1 MNFWKSLYICS
12 VKSRQSLSNQ
22 TAGYCFYMTPIPTD
36 LNHFDGRRFNSYSN
50 YFTKQFGG
58 RVQKISIDA
67 GFSCPNRDGK
77 ISTGGCTFCSN
88 DAFNPSYCRPEKSI
102 KQQIEE
108 GIKFH
113 QRRYRRANKYLAYF
127 QPFSNTY
134 KPLEELKRIYAEA
147 LEPIDSRQH
156 TAQRRNDMDSKAE
169 ETPEIIGIV
178 IGTRPDLV
186 DEALLQYLNEIQKT
200 HYVMLEY
207 GVESVYDETLKR
219 VNRGHDFATAERAIH
234 ITADYGIPCGAH
246 FIFGLPG
253 ESKTMM
259 LDAADVISQLPLTT
273 VKFHQLQIFKGTKM
287 AEEYLEHPDHFHLFD
302 LEEYIDFVIDFAER
316 LNPDIVIERFAGE
329 VPPRYLVSE
338 PWMKLRYD
346 EVLSRI
352 EKRMEERDTWQGK
365 TFIQFFH
372 ATP

>member
-1 MNFWKSLYICS
+1 
-12 VKSRQSLSNQ
+12 
-22 TAGYCFYMTPIPTD
+22 MTYPWGD
-36 LNHFDGRRFNSYSN
+36 NRRFNSYSN

-77 ISTGGCTFCSN
+77 LSTGGCTFCSN
-88 DAFNPSYCRPEKSI
+88 AAFNPSYCKPEKSI

-108 GIKFH
+108 GIEFH
-113 QRRYRRANKYLAYF
+113 QKRYRRASKYLAYF

-134 KPLEELKRIYAEA
+134 KPLEKLKGIYQQA
-147 LEPIDSRQH
+147 LE
-156 TAQRRNDMDSKAE
+156 M
-169 ETPEIIGIV
+169 PEIAGIV

-186 DEALLQYLNEIQKT
+186 DEQILQYLNKIQQT

-219 VNRGHDFATAERAIH
+219 VNRGHNFATAERAIRL
-234 ITADYGIPCGAH
+234 TAQYGIPCGAH

-253 ESKTMM
+253 ETKAMM
-259 LDAADVISQLPLTT
+259 LDAADIISRLPLTT
-273 VKFHQLQIFKGTKM
+273 VKFHQLQIFKDTKM
-287 AEEYLEHPDHFHLFD
+287 AEEYQQHPENFHLFD

-346 EVLSRI
+346 EVLARI
-352 EKRMEERDTWQGK
+352 EKRMEERETWQGRYYQD
-365 TFIQFFH
+365 INP
-372 ATP
+372 A

>member
-1 MNFWKSLYICS
+1 
-12 VKSRQSLSNQ
+12 
-22 TAGYCFYMTPIPTD
+22 MTYPWGD
-36 LNHFDGRRFNSYSN
+36 NRRFNSYSN
-50 YFTKQFGG
+50 YFSKQFGG

-67 GFSCPNRDGK
+67 GFSCPNRDGI

-88 DAFNPSYCRPEKSI
+88 EAFNPSYCRPEKPI

-108 GIKFH
+108 GIAFH

-134 KPLEELKRIYAEA
+134 KPLEELKDIYAQA
-147 LEPIDSRQH
+147 LES
-156 TAQRRNDMDSKAE
+156 
-169 ETPEIIGIV
+169 PEITGIV
-178 IGTRPDLV
+178 IGTRPDLI
-186 DEALLQYLNEIQKT
+186 DEALLQYLNEIQRT

-219 VNRGHDFATAERAIH
+219 VNRGHDFATAEKAIRM
-234 ITADYGIPCGAH
+234 TADYGIPCGAH

-253 ESKTMM
+253 ETKAIM
-259 LDAADVISQLPLTT
+259 LDAADIISQLPLTT
-273 VKFHQLQIFKGTKM
+273 VKFHQLQIFKSTTM
-287 AEEYLEHPDHFHLFD
+287 AEEYLEHPEHFHLFN

-316 LNPDIVIERFAGE
+316 LSPKIVIERFAGE

-346 EVLSRI
+346 EVLAKI
-352 EKRMEERDTWQGK
+352 EKRMEERQTWQGRCYHG
-365 TFIQFFH
+365 ILL
-372 ATP
+372 

>member
-1 MNFWKSLYICS
+1 
-12 VKSRQSLSNQ
+12 
-22 TAGYCFYMTPIPTD
+22 MTYLWGD
-36 LNHFDGRRFNSYSN
+36 ERRFNSYSH
-50 YFTKQFGG
+50 YFAKQFGG

-77 ISTGGCTFCSN
+77 ISMGGCTFCSN
-88 DAFNPSYCRPEKSI
+88 AAFNPSYCRPEKTI
-102 KQQIEE
+102 TQQIEE
-108 GIKFH
+108 GIEFH
-113 QRRYRRANKYLAYF
+113 RRRYRRANNYLAYF

-134 KPLEELKRIYAEA
+134 KPLEELKSIYTQA
-147 LEPIDSRQH
+147 LEI
-156 TAQRRNDMDSKAE
+156 
-169 ETPEIIGIV
+169 PEIVGIV
-178 IGTRPDLV
+178 IGTRPDLM
-186 DEALLQYLNEIQKT
+186 DEHILQCFNEIQKT

-219 VNRGHDFATAERAIH
+219 VNRGHDFATAKRAIRM
-234 ITADYGIPCGAH
+234 TADYGIPCGAH

-253 ESKTMM
+253 ETKTMM
-259 LDAADVISQLPLTT
+259 LDAADIISQLPLTT

-287 AEEYLEHPDHFHLFD
+287 VSEYQAHPEVFHLFD

-329 VPPRYLVSE
+329 VPPRFLVSE

-352 EKRMEERDTWQGK
+352 EKRMEERDTWQGRLY
-365 TFIQFFH
+365 Q
-372 ATP
+372 AV

>member
-1 MNFWKSLYICS
+1 
-12 VKSRQSLSNQ
+12 
-22 TAGYCFYMTPIPTD
+22 MTFPWGD
-36 LNHFDGRRFNSYSN
+36 ERRFNSYSR
-50 YFTKQFGG
+50 YFTRQFGG

-88 DAFNPSYCRPEKSI
+88 EAFNPSYCRPEKSI

-108 GIKFH
+108 GIEFH
-113 QRRYRRANKYLAYF
+113 QRRYRRANQYLAYF
-127 QPFSNTY
+127 QPYSNTY
-134 KPLEELKRIYAEA
+134 KPLEELKGIYRQA
-147 LEPIDSRQH
+147 LEI
-156 TAQRRNDMDSKAE
+156 
-169 ETPEIIGIV
+169 PEITGIV
-178 IGTRPDLV
+178 IGARPDLI
-186 DEALLQYLNEIQKT
+186 DEGILQHLNDIQKT

-219 VNRGHDFATAERAIH
+219 VNRGHDFATAEKAIRL
-234 ITADYGIPCGAH
+234 TADYGIPCGAH

-259 LDAADVISQLPLTT
+259 LDAADIISQLPLTT
-273 VKFHQLQIFKGTKM
+273 VKFHQLQIFKDTKM
-287 AEEYLEHPDHFHLFD
+287 AEEYLLHPEVFHLFN
-302 LEEYIDFVIDFAER
+302 LEEYIDFVIDFVER
-316 LNPDIVIERFAGE
+316 LNPNIVIERFAGE

-352 EKRMEERDTWQGK
+352 EKRMEERETWQGK
-365 TFIQFFH
+365 RL
-372 ATP
+372 

>member
-1 MNFWKSLYICS
+1 MS
-12 VKSRQSLSNQ
+12 Q
-22 TAGYCFYMTPIPTD
+22 TPIAT
-36 LNHFDGRRFNSYSN
+36 NQFDGRRFNSYSS
-50 YFTKQFGG
+50 YFKRQFGG

-88 DAFNPSYCRPEKSI
+88 AAFNPSYCKPEKSI
-102 KQQIEE
+102 RQQIEE
-108 GIKFH
+108 GIEFH
-113 QRRYRRANKYLAYF
+113 QRRYRRASKYLAYF

-134 KPLEELKRIYAEA
+134 KPLEELKKVYEQA

-156 TAQRRNDMDSKAE
+156 TAQRWNDMDSKALK
-169 ETPEIIGIV
+169 TPEIAGIV

-207 GVESVYDETLKR
+207 GVESVYDETLLR
-219 VNRGHDFATAERAIH
+219 VNRGHDFATAERAIRL
-234 ITADYGIPCGAH
+234 TAQYGIPCGAH

-259 LDAADVISQLPLTT
+259 LNAADVISRLPLTT
-273 VKFHQLQIFKGTKM
+273 VKFHQLQIFKDTKM
-287 AEEYLEHPDHFHLFD
+287 AEEYQHHPEHFHLFD

-316 LNPDIVIERFAGE
+316 LNPNIVIERFAGE

-346 EVLSRI
+346 EVLARI
-352 EKRMEERDTWQGK
+352 EKRMEERDTWQGRLYQP
-365 TFIQFFH
+365 I
-372 ATP
+372 

>member
-1 MNFWKSLYICS
+1 MIYFWGD
-12 VKSRQSLSNQ
+12 N
-22 TAGYCFYMTPIPTD
+22 
-36 LNHFDGRRFNSYSN
+36 RRFNSYSR
-50 YFTKQFGG
+50 YFAKQFGG

-67 GFSCPNRDGK
+67 GFSCPNRDGR

-108 GIKFH
+108 GIEFH
-113 QRRYRRANKYLAYF
+113 RRRYRRASQYLAYF

-134 KPLEELKRIYAEA
+134 KPLEELKDIYNQAFEA
-147 LEPIDSRQH
+147 IDSPLP
-156 TAQRRNDMDSKAE
+156 TCPNRNDMAPKALE
-169 ETPEIIGIV
+169 KPEIIGIV
-178 IGTRPDLV
+178 IGTRPDLI
-186 DEALLQYLNEIQKT
+186 DEGILQYLCEIQKT

-207 GVESVYDETLKR
+207 GVESVYDDTLKR
-219 VNRGHDFATAERAIH
+219 VNRGHDFATAEKAIRM
-234 ITADYGIPCGAH
+234 TADYGIPCGAH

-259 LDAADVISQLPLTT
+259 LDAADIISQLPLTT

-287 AEEYLEHPDHFHLFD
+287 AEEYLQHPEIFHLFD

-352 EKRMEERDTWQGK
+352 EKRMEERGTWQGK
-365 TFIQFFH
+365 NVQV
-372 ATP
+372 

>member
-1 MNFWKSLYICS
+1 MSYPWGDN
-12 VKSRQSLSNQ
+12 
-22 TAGYCFYMTPIPTD
+22 
-36 LNHFDGRRFNSYSN
+36 RRFNSYSN

-88 DAFNPSYCRPEKSI
+88 EAFNPSYCRPEKSI

-108 GIKFH
+108 GIQFH
-113 QRRYRRANKYLAYF
+113 RKRYRRASQYLAYF

-134 KPLEELKRIYAEA
+134 KPLEELKSIYEQAFEAIDCHLPQLPPRNDTTSNA
-147 LEPIDSRQH
+147 LE
-156 TAQRRNDMDSKAE
+156 
-169 ETPEIIGIV
+169 TPKIVGIV

-186 DEALLQYLNEIQKT
+186 DKALLQYLNEIQKT

-219 VNRGHDFATAERAIH
+219 VNRGHDFATAEHAIRM
-234 ITADYGIPCGAH
+234 TAEYGIPCGAH

-259 LDAADVISQLPLTT
+259 LDAADIISQLPLTT

-287 AEEYLEHPDHFHLFD
+287 AEEYLEHPEHFHLFD
-302 LEEYIDFVIDFAER
+302 LEEYIDFVIDFAEW

-352 EKRMEERDTWQGK
+352 EKRMEERNTWQGK
-365 TFIQFFH
+365 EFALH
-372 ATP
+372 PAN

>member
-1 MNFWKSLYICS
+1 
-12 VKSRQSLSNQ
+12 
-22 TAGYCFYMTPIPTD
+22 MTYPWGD
-36 LNHFDGRRFNSYSN
+36 NRRFNSYSN

-88 DAFNPSYCRPEKSI
+88 EAFNPSYCRPEKSI

-108 GIKFH
+108 GIEFH

-134 KPLEELKRIYAEA
+134 KPLEELKKVYEQA

-156 TAQRRNDMDSKAE
+156 TAQRRNDMDSKALK
-169 ETPEIIGIV
+169 TPEIIGVV

-186 DEALLQYLNEIQKT
+186 DEVLLQYLNEIQKT

-234 ITADYGIPCGAH
+234 MTADHGIPCGAH
-246 FIFGLPG
+246 FIFGLPD

-273 VKFHQLQIFKGTKM
+273 VKFHQLQIFRGTKM
-287 AEEYLEHPDHFHLFD
+287 AEEFLEHPEHFHLFD

-329 VPPRYLVSE
+329 VPPRFLVSE

-352 EKRMEERDTWQGK
+352 EKRMEGRNTWQGK
-365 TFIQFFH
+365 EFVPH
-372 ATP
+372 SAN

>member
-1 MNFWKSLYICS
+1 
-12 VKSRQSLSNQ
+12 
-22 TAGYCFYMTPIPTD
+22 MTYPWGD
-36 LNHFDGRRFNSYSN
+36 ERRFNSYSR
-50 YFTKQFGG
+50 YFAKQFGG
-58 RVQKISIDA
+58 RVQKISVDA

-88 DAFNPSYCRPEKSI
+88 EAFNPSYCGPEKSI

-108 GIKFH
+108 GIVFH
-113 QRRYRRANKYLAYF
+113 QKRYRRASRYLAYF

-134 KPLEELKRIYAEA
+134 KPLEELKSIYRQA
-147 LEPIDSRQH
+147 LEAIDSSP
-156 TAQRRNDMDSKAE
+156 AQSPSRNDMASKAL
-169 ETPEIIGIV
+169 ETPKIIGIV
-178 IGTRPDLV
+178 IGTRPDLI
-186 DEALLQYLNEIQKT
+186 DEAILQYLNEIQQT

-219 VNRGHDFATAERAIH
+219 VNRGHDFATAERAIRMTSEH
-234 ITADYGIPCGAH
+234 GIPCGAH

-253 ESKTMM
+253 ESKEMM
-259 LDAADVISQLPLTT
+259 LDAADVISSLPLTT

-287 AEEYLEHPDHFHLFD
+287 AEEYHEHPEHFHLFD
-302 LEEYIDFVIDFAER
+302 LEEYIDFVIDFAEH

-346 EVLSRI
+346 EVLARI
-352 EKRMEERDTWQGK
+352 EKRMEERNTYQGRLS
-365 TFIQFFH
+365 Q
-372 ATP
+372 

>member
-1 MNFWKSLYICS
+1 
-12 VKSRQSLSNQ
+12 
-22 TAGYCFYMTPIPTD
+22 MTYPWGD
-36 LNHFDGRRFNSYSN
+36 DRRFNSYSR
-50 YFTKQFGG
+50 YFAKQFGG

-77 ISTGGCTFCSN
+77 ISTGGCSFCSN
-88 DAFNPSYCRPEKSI
+88 EAFNPSYCRPEKSI
-102 KQQIEE
+102 KQQVDE
-108 GIKFH
+108 GIEFH
-113 QRRYRRANKYLAYF
+113 RRRYRRASQYLAYF

-134 KPLEELKRIYAEA
+134 KPLEELKSIYQQA
-147 LEPIDSRQH
+147 LSI
-156 TAQRRNDMDSKAE
+156 
-169 ETPEIIGIV
+169 PEIAGIV
-178 IGTRPDLV
+178 IGTRHDLI

-219 VNRGHDFATAERAIH
+219 VNRGHDFSTAEKAIRM
-234 ITADYGIPCGAH
+234 TADHGIPCGAH

-259 LDAADVISQLPLTT
+259 LDAADIISQLPLTT

-287 AEEYLEHPDHFHLFD
+287 AEEYVEHPEHFHLFD

-329 VPPRYLVSE
+329 VPPRYLVSK

-346 EVLSRI
+346 EVLAKI
-352 EKRMEERDTWQGK
+352 EKRMAERDTWQGRL
-365 TFIQFFH
+365 FS
-372 ATP
+372 

>member
-1 MNFWKSLYICS
+1 
-12 VKSRQSLSNQ
+12 
-22 TAGYCFYMTPIPTD
+22 MTYPWGD
-36 LNHFDGRRFNSYSN
+36 NRRFNSYSR
-50 YFTKQFGG
+50 YFAKQFGG

-77 ISTGGCTFCSN
+77 ISTGGCSFCSN
-88 DAFNPSYCRPEKSI
+88 EAFNPSYCRPEKSV

-108 GIKFH
+108 GIEFH

-134 KPLEELKRIYAEA
+134 KPLEELKGIYSQAFEA
-147 LEPIDSRQH
+147 LDSLLP
-156 TAQRRNDMDSKAE
+156 TCQRRNDIASKAL

-178 IGTRPDLV
+178 IGTRPDLI
-186 DEALLQYLNEIQKT
+186 DEDILKYLSEIQQT

-207 GVESVYDETLKR
+207 GVESVYDETLKH
-219 VNRGHDFATAERAIH
+219 VNRGHDFATAEKAIRM
-234 ITADYGIPCGAH
+234 TADYGIPCGAH

-253 ESKTMM
+253 ESKPMM
-259 LDAADVISQLPLTT
+259 LDAADIISRLPLTT

-287 AEEYLEHPDHFHLFD
+287 AEEYLEHPEHFHLFD

-329 VPPRYLVSE
+329 VPPRFLVSE

-346 EVLSRI
+346 EVLTRI
-352 EKRMEERDTWQGK
+352 EKRMEERETWQGK
-365 TFIQFFH
+365 LYH
-372 ATP
+372 Y

>member
-1 MNFWKSLYICS
+1 MLFSWGDN
-12 VKSRQSLSNQ
+12 
-22 TAGYCFYMTPIPTD
+22 
-36 LNHFDGRRFNSYSN
+36 RRFNSYSN

-88 DAFNPSYCRPEKSI
+88 EAFNPSYCRPEKSI

-108 GIKFH
+108 GIEFH
-113 QRRYRRANKYLAYF
+113 QKRYRRATKYLAYF

-134 KPLEELKRIYAEA
+134 KPLEELKSIYQQA
-147 LEPIDSRQH
+147 LEDMSYQPTQPIDSSR
-156 TAQRRNDMDSKAE
+156 TASARNDMGCKALE
-169 ETPEIIGIV
+169 APKIVGIV
-178 IGTRPDLV
+178 IGTRPDIV
-186 DEALLQYLNEIQKT
+186 DNCILQLLNEIQKT

-207 GVESVYDETLKR
+207 GIESVYDETLKR
-219 VNRGHDFATAERAIH
+219 VNRGHDFAMAEKAIRM
-234 ITADYGIPCGAH
+234 TADYGIPCGAH

-253 ESKTMM
+253 ETKTMM
-259 LDAADVISQLPLTT
+259 LDAADIISQLPLTT

-287 AEEYLEHPDHFHLFD
+287 AEEYLEYPEHFHLFD

-316 LNPDIVIERFAGE
+316 LNPNIVIERFAGE

-346 EVLSRI
+346 EVLARI
-352 EKRMEERDTWQGK
+352 EKRMGERDTWQGK
-365 TFIQFFH
+365 DFTSH
-372 ATP
+372 PYS

>member
-1 MNFWKSLYICS
+1 MLYPW
-12 VKSRQSLSNQ
+12 
-22 TAGYCFYMTPIPTD
+22 GD
-36 LNHFDGRRFNSYSN
+36 ERRFNSYSR
-50 YFTKQFGG
+50 YFAKQFGG

-67 GFSCPNRDGK
+67 GFSCPNRDGR

-88 DAFNPSYCRPEKSI
+88 EAFNPSYCRPEKSI
-102 KQQIEE
+102 RQQIEE
-108 GIKFH
+108 GIEFH
-113 QRRYRRANKYLAYF
+113 RWRYRRANKYLAYF

-134 KPLEELKRIYAEA
+134 KPIEELKNIYEQA
-147 LEPIDSRQH
+147 LEV
-156 TAQRRNDMDSKAE
+156 
-169 ETPEIIGIV
+169 PEIVGIV

-186 DEALLQYLNEIQKT
+186 DNGILLLLNEIQET

-207 GVESVYDETLKR
+207 GVESVYDETLRR
-219 VNRGHDFATAERAIH
+219 VNRGHDFATAERAIRM
-234 ITADYGIPCGAH
+234 TADYGIPCGAH

-253 ESKTMM
+253 ESKEMM
-259 LDAADVISQLPLTT
+259 LNAAEIISQLPLTT

-287 AEEYLEHPDHFHLFD
+287 AEEYQALPEAFLLFD

-316 LNPDIVIERFAGE
+316 LNPNIVIERFAGE

-352 EKRMEERDTWQGK
+352 EKRMEERDNWQGK
-365 TFIQFFH
+365 KYRQ
-372 ATP
+372 

>member
-1 MNFWKSLYICS
+1 MVYSW
-12 VKSRQSLSNQ
+12 
-22 TAGYCFYMTPIPTD
+22 GD
-36 LNHFDGRRFNSYSN
+36 ERRFNSYSR
-50 YFTKQFGG
+50 YFARQFGG

-88 DAFNPSYCRPEKSI
+88 EAFNPSYCRPEKSI
-102 KQQIEE
+102 RQQIEE
-108 GIKFH
+108 GIEFH
-113 QRRYRRANKYLAYF
+113 KRRYHRASRYLAYF

-134 KPLEELKRIYAEA
+134 KPLDELKCIYQQA
-147 LEPIDSRQH
+147 LDV
-156 TAQRRNDMDSKAE
+156 
-169 ETPEIIGIV
+169 PEITGIV
-178 IGTRPDLV
+178 IGTRPDLI
-186 DEALLQYLNEIQKT
+186 DDGILQYLSEIQDN
-200 HYVMLEY
+200 HYVILEY

-219 VNRGHDFATAERAIH
+219 VNRGHDFATVERAIRM
-234 ITADYGIPCGAH
+234 TAEYGIPCGAH

-253 ESKTMM
+253 ESKEMM
-259 LDAADVISQLPLTT
+259 LKAADIISQLPLTT

-287 AEEYLEHPDHFHLFD
+287 AEEYQTHPEAFHLFD

-316 LNPDIVIERFAGE
+316 LNPNIVIERFAGE

-352 EKRMEERDTWQGK
+352 EKRMEERDDWQGK
-365 TFIQFFH
+365 KYRQ
-372 ATP
+372 

>member
-1 MNFWKSLYICS
+1 
-12 VKSRQSLSNQ
+12 
-22 TAGYCFYMTPIPTD
+22 MTYPWGD
-36 LNHFDGRRFNSYSN
+36 ERRFNSYSR
-50 YFTKQFGG
+50 YFAKQFGG
-58 RVQKISIDA
+58 RRQKISIDA

-88 DAFNPSYCRPEKSI
+88 EAFNPSYCRPEKSI

-108 GIKFH
+108 GIEFH
-113 QRRYRRANKYLAYF
+113 KRRYRRASQYLAYF

-134 KPLEELKRIYAEA
+134 KPLDELKAIYQQA
-147 LEPIDSRQH
+147 LEVPAI
-156 TAQRRNDMDSKAE
+156 T
-169 ETPEIIGIV
+169 GIV

-186 DEALLQYLNEIQKT
+186 DEGILLHLREIQKT

-219 VNRGHDFATAERAIH
+219 VNRGHDFATAEKAIRM
-234 ITADYGIPCGAH
+234 TVDYGIPCGAH

-253 ESKTMM
+253 ETKAMM
-259 LDAADVISQLPLTT
+259 LDAADVISRLPLTT
-273 VKFHQLQIFKGTKM
+273 VKFHQLQIFKDTAM
-287 AEEYLEHPDHFHLFD
+287 AEEYLQHPEHFHLFD

-329 VPPRYLVSE
+329 VPPRFLVSE

-346 EVLSRI
+346 EVLARI
-352 EKRMEERDTWQGK
+352 EKRMEERDSWQGNLFPK
-365 TFIQFFH
+365 PQN
-372 ATP
+372 ASVS

>member
-1 MNFWKSLYICS
+1 
-12 VKSRQSLSNQ
+12 
-22 TAGYCFYMTPIPTD
+22 MTFPWGD
-36 LNHFDGRRFNSYSN
+36 NRRFNSYSN

-108 GIKFH
+108 GIEFH

-134 KPLEELKRIYAEA
+134 KPLEELKSIYSQA
-147 LEPIDSRQH
+147 LEI
-156 TAQRRNDMDSKAE
+156 
-169 ETPEIIGIV
+169 PEIIGIV

-200 HYVMLEY
+200 HYVILEY

-219 VNRGHDFATAERAIH
+219 INRGHDFATAERAIRM
-234 ITADYGIPCGAH
+234 TADYGIPCGAH

-259 LDAADVISQLPLTT
+259 LDAADIISKLPLTT

-287 AEEYLEHPDHFHLFD
+287 AEEYLERPDHFHLFD

-352 EKRMEERDTWQGK
+352 EKRMEARDSWQGK
-365 TFIQFFH
+365 RFLLK
-372 ATP
+372 

>member
-1 MNFWKSLYICS
+1 
-12 VKSRQSLSNQ
+12 
-22 TAGYCFYMTPIPTD
+22 MTFPWGD
-36 LNHFDGRRFNSYSN
+36 ERRFNSYSR
-50 YFTKQFGG
+50 YFTRQFGG

-88 DAFNPSYCRPEKSI
+88 EAFNPSYCRPEKSI

-108 GIKFH
+108 GIEFH
-113 QRRYRRANKYLAYF
+113 QRRYRRANQYLAYF
-127 QPFSNTY
+127 QPYSNTY
-134 KPLEELKRIYAEA
+134 KPLEELKGIYRQA
-147 LEPIDSRQH
+147 LEI
-156 TAQRRNDMDSKAE
+156 
-169 ETPEIIGIV
+169 PEITGIV
-178 IGTRPDLV
+178 IGTRPDLI
-186 DEALLQYLNEIQKT
+186 DEGILQHLNDIQKT

-219 VNRGHDFATAERAIH
+219 VNRGHDFATAEKAIRL
-234 ITADYGIPCGAH
+234 TADYGIPCGAH

-259 LDAADVISQLPLTT
+259 LDAADIISQLPLTT
-273 VKFHQLQIFKGTKM
+273 VKFHQLQIFKDTKM
-287 AEEYLEHPDHFHLFD
+287 AEEYLLHPEVFHLFN
-302 LEEYIDFVIDFAER
+302 LEEYIDFVIDFVER
-316 LNPDIVIERFAGE
+316 LNPNIVIERFAGE

-352 EKRMEERDTWQGK
+352 EKRMEERETWQGK
-365 TFIQFFH
+365 RL
-372 ATP
+372 